1 MSQSP
6 SPDSTGSS
14 VQSSPLAGRESRHS
28 ECPNALP
35 TSDDVVLVPDSV
47 GKAGATA
54 VSGPGMYYVS
64 PSQPEKRRQ
73 LRVRSP
79 RVATMSMFAGGRRL
93 TSSIPGYG
101 GAVKKALRRRE
112 NSVYQSTSPTS
123 VGQGS
128 EENDGCPTD
137 PALSG
142 PVVSSESDPAIP
154 VSGIG
159 LPRPGSNTFLLEQ
172 SDMAQACPPL
182 PATDSL
188 LQQAEARRNCV
199 VKLFEGVGG
208 TSAEGHQKSGA
219 GSDIGKVPVRRRVAV
234 SEHLSTLEFVKLKR
248 SIVISDLD
256 SASDGEE
263 ENPIDSVIRQVLGT
277 EPLDDEEVFFHSP
290 VGGHFSNPTSP
301 SADGG
306 SGGNSRGFRGKE
318 KSTQLGEKER
328 KQMIRKDNVTTS
340 MLDKSKMKEIFQYPC
355 CDRMCLS
362 NFGLE
367 QIIQHRRYYFGL
379 KHVERN
385 VVLRGCLEKTL
396 QGRTGYCVNGKRIC
410 RNAFKK
416 LYSVGNDR
424 LQRVSR
430 DIFFKIENDVFR
442 KEKSS
447 VSLSFVQWMTTF
459 LSKHVESL
467 PNKDLFHLPDNWT
480 KGEVFEM
487 FKVDL
492 LEREE
497 TTMTYGYFC
506 RLWLEEFPRVRIPEH
521 SHFTACTP
529 CTEFKHLRDKAT
541 LEVEKSKSTLTIILL
556 LETKLIVMI

>member
-1 MSQSP
+1 M
-6 SPDSTGSS
+6 
-14 VQSSPLAGRESRHS
+14 LF
-28 ECPNALP
+28 P

-79 RVATMSMFAGGRRL
+79 RVATMSIFAGGRRL

-101 GAVKKALRRRE
+101 GGVKKALRRRE

-123 VGQGS
+123 VGQGF
-128 EENDGCPTD
+128 EENDGRPID
-137 PALSG
+137 LGLSG
-142 PVVSSESDPAIP
+142 PVLSSESDPAIS

-159 LPRPGSNTFLLEQ
+159 LPRLGLNTILIEQ
-172 SDMAQACPPL
+172 SEMAQACPPL

-199 VKLFEGVGG
+199 VKLFEGVAR
-208 TSAEGHQKSGA
+208 TSKNQIAEGHQKSGA
-219 GSDIGKVPVRRRVAV
+219 GFDIAKVPIWQRVAV
-234 SEHLSTLEFVKLKR
+234 SDHLSTLEFVKLKR
-248 SIVISDLD
+248 SIVLSDSD

-277 EPLDDEEVFFHSP
+277 EPLDDEEVFFHLP
-290 VGGHFSNPTSP
+290 VGGDFSNPTSP

-306 SGGNSRGFRGKE
+306 SGGNSLGFRGKE

-379 KHVERN
+379 KHVKRN
-385 VVLRGCLEKTL
+385 VVLR
-396 QGRTGYCVNGKRIC
+396 
-410 RNAFKK
+410 
-416 LYSVGNDR
+416 
-424 LQRVSR
+424 RVS
-430 DIFFKIENDVFR
+430 
-442 KEKSS
+442 
-447 VSLSFVQWMTTF
+447 
-459 LSKHVESL
+459 
-467 PNKDLFHLPDNWT
+467 
-480 KGEVFEM
+480 
-487 FKVDL
+487 
-492 LEREE
+492 
-497 TTMTYGYFC
+497 
-506 RLWLEEFPRVRIPEH
+506 
-521 SHFTACTP
+521 
-529 CTEFKHLRDKAT
+529 
-541 LEVEKSKSTLTIILL
+541 
-556 LETKLIVMI
+556 